1 MPITFA
7 KKLKFIL
14 SWAGV
19 YDTMDIRKR
28 ADGGNRQRGNEE
40 DNPVTTGEKI
50 KRIRQHRKMTQKEL
64 GEAIGLGAAGAN
76 RIAQYEMGYRV
87 PKRPLL
93 QKMAE
98 AMHVSPMA
106 LAEGS
111 NGAAADML
119 EQLFWLDE
127 EIPGVICLVQTQR
140 SAVPYNV
147 NPGLALHYDDND
159 DWPPASPVAM
169 WFNSTVLDE
178 FLRDW
183 AKVQQQLWHREI
195 TEAEYFE
202 WKICWPGHD

>member
-1 MPITFA
+1 
-7 KKLKFIL
+7 
-14 SWAGV
+14 
-19 YDTMDIRKR
+19 MDIRKR
-28 ADGGNRQRGNEE
+28 ADGGNRQRGNDEE
-40 DNPVTTGEKI
+40 NDKEDKPVTTGEKI

-64 GEAIGLGAAGAN
+64 GEAIGLGSTGAN

-87 PKRPLL
+87 PKKPLL

-98 AMHVSPMA
+98 AMRVSPMA
-106 LAEGS
+106 LAEGG
-111 NGAAADML
+111 NGAATDML

-140 SAVPYNV
+140 SAAPYNA
-147 NPGLALHYDDND
+147 NPDLALHYDDND

-183 AKVQQQLWHREI
+183 AKVQQQLRRKEI

-202 WKICWPGHD
+202 WKICWPESTEEKAAEE

>member
-1 MPITFA
+1 MY
-7 KKLKFIL
+7 
-14 SWAGV
+14 V
-19 YDTMDIRKR
+19 TMDIRKR
-28 ADGGNRQRGNEE
+28 ADGGNHQRENDEE
-40 DNPVTTGEKI
+40 NDKEDKPVTTGEKI

-64 GEAIGLGAAGAN
+64 GEAIGLGSTGAN

-87 PKRPLL
+87 PKKPLL

-106 LAEGS
+106 LAEGG

-140 SAVPYNV
+140 SAALYNA
-147 NPGLALHYDDND
+147 NPDLALHYDDND

-183 AKVQQQLWHREI
+183 AKVQQQLRRKEI

-202 WKICWPGHD
+202 WKISWSEK